1 MVGHVTPHKLKNV
14 YYLLRSCFVY
24 AGRMIPFVVEQVF
37 LLMGE
42 VWFMHKRDTKCSV
55 VGTEGQRAENCV

>member
-1 MVGHVTPHKLKNV
+1 MTPHKVKKV

-24 AGRMIPFVVEQVF
+24 AGRMFLFVVVQVF

-42 VWFMHKRDTKCSV
+42 VWFMHKGDTKRSV
-55 VGTEGQRAENCV
+55 LGQKAKGQRICV